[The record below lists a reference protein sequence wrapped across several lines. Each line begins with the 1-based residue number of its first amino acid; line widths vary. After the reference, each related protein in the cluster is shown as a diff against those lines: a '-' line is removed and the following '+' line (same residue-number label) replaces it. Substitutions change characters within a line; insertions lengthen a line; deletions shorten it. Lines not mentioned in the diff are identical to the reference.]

1 MVMMTM
7 MMMMMTM
14 TMTMMM
20 IACSRAVKDMQGHLL
35 KFLVSYYQGVLAH
48 TWGGRWWERWRAL
61 GNISIWALGTDNFLG
76 VEGPSISVSQGPG
89 GVLNRYLTLHLI
101 VNIIVNG
108 DGALL
113 SFLPWLGVDSM

>member
-1 MVMMTM
+1 MGDGG
-7 MMMMMTM
+7 
-14 TMTMMM
+14 
-20 IACSRAVKDMQGHLL
+20 KDGGHLQT
-35 KFLVSYYQGVLAH
+35 YQC
-48 TWGGRWWERWRAL
+48 
-61 GNISIWALGTDNFLG
+61 SWALGTDNFLG

-113 SFLPWLGVDSM
+113 SLLPWLGVDSM